1 MKKSILNILIGVA
14 ISLSTFAAVALGEGG
29 PLPTFQQVD
38 KISKGD
44 YATLCE
50 YIGEKNKVIMIS
62 VYKTEF
68 KALAQYKN
76 KIASL
81 TYYARVV
88 QSNLPDFPVG
98 QLIRWGE
105 IIELPFKLDC
115 FSSKLNPKGEL
126 YYIFGPCLLYHDKVN
141 NEKLI
146 DWHIEYHVK
155 MTNAGRYSTLRA
167 SLTIPPKK

>member
-1 MKKSILNILIGVA
+1 MKKTISNILLGLGL
-14 ISLSTFAAVALGEGG
+14 SLFSFSAVTLGEGG
-29 PLPTFQQVD
+29 PLPTVQQVD

-44 YATLCE
+44 YAALCE
-50 YIGEKNKVIMIS
+50 YIGEKNSVIMIS
-62 VYKTEF
+62 VYKAEY
-68 KALAQYKN
+68 KPLSEHKN

-81 TYYARVV
+81 TRYARVV

-98 QLIRWGE
+98 QLIRWSE
-105 IIELPFKLDC
+105 IKERSFPFDHIL
-115 FSSKLNPKGEL
+115 SEINPKGEL
-126 YYIFGPCLLYHDKVN
+126 YYIFGPHILYHDQTN
-141 NEKLI
+141 NEKHI